1 MHTEYDS
8 ESIEFKRKIIQ
19 PAEPPPKKNE
29 YITDKGEEVLA
40 REIVIR
46 DLLHKNY
53 GEVKTIWEDIL
64 KTINNVDRGAS
75 DVVLISI
82 KKKYNALIKK
92 FKERQSCVPKSFH
105 LQMALSEKDRLMIE
119 KDDKSE
125 ERIQQVSANK
135 AKIAKVYAEKEHIIQ
150 ERSTG
155 AIHSVV
161 KDDENVSKIGDKLN
175 KVLKEISSMN
185 TVIRDGSLRVEKA
198 IEKLVAFIAAFVSS
212 TTQPPPQ

>member
-1 MHTEYDS
+1 MHTEYDG
-8 ESIEFKRKIIQ
+8 ESIEFKR
-19 PAEPPPKKNE
+19 N
-29 YITDKGEEVLA
+29 KGEEVLA

-46 DLLHKNY
+46 HLLHKNY
-53 GEVKTIWEDIL
+53 REVKTICEDSL
-64 KTINNVDRGAS
+64 KTINDVDRGAG

-92 FKERQSCVPKSFH
+92 FKERESCVPN
-105 LQMALSEKDRLMIE
+105 E

-135 AKIAKVYAEKEHIIQ
+135 AEIAKVYAEKEHTIQ

-155 AIHSVV
+155 AIYSVV
-161 KDDENVSKIGDKLN
+161 KDDENVSKIGGKLD
-175 KVLKEISSMN
+175 KVLEELSSMN
-185 TVIRDGSLRVEKA
+185 TEIRDGSLRVEKA

-212 TTQPPPQ
+212 TTQPHPQ